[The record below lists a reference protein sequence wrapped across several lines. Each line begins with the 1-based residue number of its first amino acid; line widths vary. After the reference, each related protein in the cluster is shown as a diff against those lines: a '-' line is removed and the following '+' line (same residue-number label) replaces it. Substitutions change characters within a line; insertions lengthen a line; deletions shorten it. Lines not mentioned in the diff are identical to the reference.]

1 MRNHFLPV
9 LATLVALALPAQAA
23 TPDPDAAEA
32 KSRQNVSAA
41 ANRIVGLWR
50 VDVSIGPCGAAP
62 NRFFSAFNTFHYG
75 GTLSDFNF
83 VPPSTRSPGHGIWEY
98 MGAREYD
105 TRFQFMRYLPTGELD
120 GIQDVF
126 GATVLDVRGNRYT
139 SAVRARVLNVDGS
152 LRVELCGNATGTRV
166 TID

>member
-1 MRNHFLPV
+1 MRNHLLPMI
-9 LATLVALALPAQAA
+9 ATLVALALPAHAA
-23 TPDPDAAEA
+23 TPDVEAAET
-32 KSRQNVSAA
+32 KSRQNTTAA

-62 NRFFSAFNTFHYG
+62 NRFFSAFNTFHHG
-75 GTLSDFNF
+75 GTLSDINF
-83 VPPSTRSPGHGIWEY
+83 VPPTSRSPGHGIWEY

-105 TRFQFMRYLPTGELD
+105 TRFQFMRFLPTGEPD

-126 GATVLDVRGNRYT
+126 GAAVLDSRGNRYT

-152 LRVELCGNATGTRV
+152 VRAELCGNATGTRV